1 MVATDLEPVVLGVLL
16 FFGLVVATTA
26 VVGVVLVSLV
36 RRRWRSL
43 RNHGVVVAGATA
55 WEVASNLRPRR
66 AGPLSPT
73 DLRTVPARR
82 VRKELW
88 QAVSA
93 AEAAVRAAD
102 HVDAP
107 IADLPAVAQ
116 RMHLAAIDLD
126 QVVRIDLARPVPSV
140 VADKVAELV
149 RAADDVR
156 EAAVLSASTVH
167 AARVAELTRE
177 ANDELVLLEAGH
189 EALAKHLPPV
199 GR

>member
-167 AARVAELTRE
+167 TARVAELTRE